1 MHANNAQKDMVD
13 IQPRMKEI
21 QETYKDNPEKLAEE
35 TMKLFK

>member
-1 MHANNAQKDMVD
+1 MVD

-21 QETYKDNPEKLAEE
+21 QERYKDNPQQLADE